1 MRCSMLI
8 GVKQGNNQVKNKC
21 EKLTVKLKMVKKDNF
36 TSTTVFKST
45 FKILFDLFTSE
56 HS

>member
-1 MRCSMLI
+1 MLM

-45 FKILFDLFTSE
+45 FKILCDLFTSE